1 VICCRTAHTTKHLTK
16 SVSPHDERC
25 FDWYNAD
32 YDQFEHCLQSFD
44 WQMLISQNPNA
55 SDSYTAFVNLTR
67 FVTSL
72 MRVCHSA
79 QRIIIPTNLFL
90 SHGNHEQYVG
100 APPESLS
107 CGTSSKPDHMTI
119 SSTLNIVS
127 VANCGVH
134 LSVIR
139 KLQQNYE

>member
-1 VICCRTAHTTKHLTK
+1 MLLNKFFPIVDMCLSCEDIARQTCAIVPRWRFLATFLRPEF
-16 SVSPHDERC
+16 SVSLTPH
-25 FDWYNAD
+25 
-32 YDQFEHCLQSFD
+32 L
-44 WQMLISQNPNA
+44 
-55 SDSYTAFVNLTR
+55 LTQ

-72 MRVCHSA
+72 MCVCHSA
-79 QRIIIPTNLFL
+79 QRKIIPTNLFL

-100 APPESLS
+100 APPKSLS
-107 CGTSSKPDHMTI
+107 CGTSSKPDHMSI
-119 SSTLNIVS
+119 SSTLNTVS

>member
-1 VICCRTAHTTKHLTK
+1 VICYRTAHSTKHLTK

-25 FDWYNAD
+25 FDWSNAD
-32 YDQFEHCLQSFD
+32 YDQFEHCLQSVD

-55 SDSYTAFVNLTR
+55 SDSYTAFVTH

-72 MRVCHSA
+72 MCVCATVHKEK
-79 QRIIIPTNLFL
+79 IIPTNLFL

-100 APPESLS
+100 APLKNLS
-107 CGTSSKPDHMTI
+107 CGTSSKPDHTAI
-119 SSTLNIVS
+119 SSSLNTVS

-139 KLQQNYE
+139 KLHQNYE